1 MDYDEGIKNN
11 YHFFRRIE
19 MEKTNSVPNRL
30 LILGNGFDL
39 CLDRDTRY
47 SDFVNSSFWP
57 KNLES
62 ELYMYLER
70 KANLQRWFD
79 LESELARYIE
89 KVKKESSAY
98 VTTRPNRARKDEAD
112 FKVIVKKL
120 IAYLKNVEQEDVKKD
135 SIAAKVFSLA
145 CRDSAFSKIYSFNY
159 TDLFILSKKLEL
171 LSIPDV
177 EYVHG
182 CLADDSAILG
192 INDTEDT
199 LGGLYDFMRKSF
211 NPHYSSHPVSYDL
224 KTADEV
230 VFFGHSLG
238 DNDYHYFQSFF
249 RHQCEENLAPE
260 EKRAITIFTKDEN
273 GRMNIMR
280 TLHKMNDGKTSLLFQ
295 NNILN
300 IFCTDDSE
308 SQAFREWYHARM
320 VEADRLRTRE
330 FFDFA
335 KNM

>member
-1 MDYDEGIKNN
+1 
-11 YHFFRRIE
+11 
-19 MEKTNSVPNRL
+19 MEKTNSVPKRL

-39 CLDRDTRY
+39 CLGRDTRY
-47 SDFVNSSFWP
+47 SDFVNSRFWP
-57 KNLES
+57 DNLKS
-62 ELYMYLER
+62 ELFGYLEK
-70 KANLQRWFD
+70 KANLERWFD
-79 LESELARYIE
+79 LESELARYIQN
-89 KVKKESSAY
+89 VRKESSAY
-98 VTTRPNRARKDEAD
+98 VTTSPGRARQDQVD
-112 FKVIVKKL
+112 FKVIVEAL
-120 IAYLKNVEQEDVKKD
+120 ITYLKNVERKEVIRE

-159 TDLFILSKKLEL
+159 TDLLILSRKLEL
-171 LSIPDV
+171 LSIPVV

-182 CLADDSAILG
+182 CLADDSVILG

-249 RHQCEENLAPE
+249 RHQCDENLSPE
-260 EKRAITIFTKDEN
+260 EKRTITIFTKDEN

-300 IFCTDDSE
+300 IFCTDDGE
-308 SQAFREWYHARM
+308 SPAFSEWYHARM
-320 VEADRLRTRE
+320 LEAERLRTRE
-330 FFDFA
+330 FLERA
-335 KNM
+335 KKFR

>member
-1 MDYDEGIKNN
+1 
-11 YHFFRRIE
+11 
-19 MEKTNSVPNRL
+19 MEKTNSIPNRL

-39 CLDRDTRY
+39 GLGRDTRY
-47 SDFVNSSFWP
+47 SDFVNSRFWP
-57 KNLES
+57 DNLKS
-62 ELYMYLER
+62 ELFGYLEK
-70 KANLQRWFD
+70 KANLKRWFD
-79 LESELARYIE
+79 LESELARYIQN
-89 KVKKESSAY
+89 VRKESSAY
-98 VTTRPNRARKDEAD
+98 VTTRPGRARQDQVD
-112 FKVIVKKL
+112 FKVIVEAL
-120 IAYLKNVEQEDVKKD
+120 ITYLKNVERKEVIRE

-159 TDLFILSKKLEL
+159 TDLLILSRKLEL
-171 LSIPDV
+171 MSIPVV

-199 LGGLYDFMRKSF
+199 LGGFYDFMRKSF

-249 RHQCEENLAPE
+249 RHQCDENLSPE
-260 EKRAITIFTKDEN
+260 EKRTITIFTKDEN

-300 IFCTDDSE
+300 IFCTDDGE
-308 SQAFREWYHARM
+308 SPAFSEWYHARM
-320 VEADRLRTRE
+320 LEAERLRTRE
-330 FFDFA
+330 FLERA
-335 KNM
+335 KKFR

>member
-1 MDYDEGIKNN
+1 
-11 YHFFRRIE
+11 

-30 LILGNGFDL
+30 LILGNGVDL
-39 CLDRDTRY
+39 SLGRETRY
-47 SDFVNSSFWP
+47 SDFAKSRFWP
-57 KNLES
+57 ENLKS
-62 ELYMYLER
+62 ELFSYLEE
-70 KANLQRWFD
+70 KANLERWFD
-79 LESELARYIE
+79 LESELARYIQT
-89 KVKKESSAY
+89 VRKESSAY
-98 VTTRPNRARKDEAD
+98 VTTRPGRAKQDRAD
-112 FKVIVKKL
+112 FKEIVEAL
-120 IAYLKNVEQEDVKKD
+120 IAYLKNVERKDVNCD
-135 SIAAKVFSLA
+135 SIAAKVFRLA
-145 CRDSAFSKIYSFNY
+145 CWDSAFSKIYSFNY
-159 TDLFILSKKLEL
+159 TDLDKLSEKLNL
-171 LSIPDV
+171 AGVPIV

-249 RHQCEENLAPE
+249 RHQCKENLAPE
-260 EKRAITIFTKDEN
+260 EKRTITIFTKDEN
-273 GRMNIMR
+273 GRMAIMR

-300 IFCTDDSE
+300 IFCTDDGE
-308 SQAFREWYHARM
+308 SSAFSEWYHARM
-320 VEADRLRTRE
+320 LEAERLRTRE
-330 FFDFA
+330 FLERASKFR
-335 KNM
+335 

>member
-1 MDYDEGIKNN
+1 
-11 YHFFRRIE
+11 
-19 MEKTNSVPNRL
+19 MENTNGVPKRL

-39 CLDRDTRY
+39 CLGRDTRY
-47 SDFVNSSFWP
+47 SDFVNSRFWP
-57 KNLES
+57 DNLKSKLYKYLES
-62 ELYMYLER
+62 
-70 KANLQRWFD
+70 KNQIGKWFD
-79 LESELARYIE
+79 LEKELASYIRWSE
-89 KVKKESSAY
+89 KETSAY
-98 VTTRPNRARKDEAD
+98 IATRPSRANLDEAD
-112 FKVIVKKL
+112 FKVIVEAL
-120 IAYLKNVEQEDVKKD
+120 ITYLKNVERKEVIRE

-171 LSIPDV
+171 LSIPVV

-249 RHQCEENLAPE
+249 RHQCDENLSPE
-260 EKRAITIFTKDEN
+260 EKRTITIFTKDEN

-300 IFCTDDSE
+300 IFCTDDGE
-308 SQAFREWYHARM
+308 SPAFSEWYQAR
-320 VEADRLRTRE
+320 VLEAERMRTKE

>member
-1 MDYDEGIKNN
+1 
-11 YHFFRRIE
+11 

-39 CLDRDTRY
+39 GLGRDTRY
-47 SDFVNSSFWP
+47 SDFVNSRFWP
-57 KNLES
+57 ENLKSELFSYLEEKANLES
-62 ELYMYLER
+62 
-70 KANLQRWFD
+70 WFD
-79 LESELARYIE
+79 LESELGRYIQS
-89 KVKKESSAY
+89 VRKESSAY
-98 VTTRPNRARKDEAD
+98 VTTRPGRAKQDRAD
-112 FKVIVKKL
+112 FKEIVVAL
-120 IAYLKNVEQEDVKKD
+120 IAYLKNVERKDVNRE

-159 TDLFILSKKLEL
+159 TDLFILSRKLEL
-171 LSIPDV
+171 LSIPVV

-249 RHQCEENLAPE
+249 RHQCDENLSPE
-260 EKRAITIFTKDEN
+260 EKRTITIFTKDEN
-273 GRMNIMR
+273 GRMAIMR

-300 IFCTDDSE
+300 IFCTDDGE
-308 SQAFREWYHARM
+308 SPAFSEWYQARM
-320 VEADRLRTRE
+320 LEADRLRDKE
-330 FFDFA
+330 FFDFT
-335 KNM
+335 NNG

>member
-1 MDYDEGIKNN
+1 M
-11 YHFFRRIE
+11 
-19 MEKTNSVPNRL
+19 NR
-30 LILGNGFDL
+30 
-39 CLDRDTRY
+39 
-47 SDFVNSSFWP
+47 
-57 KNLES
+57 E
-62 ELYMYLER
+62 
-70 KANLQRWFD
+70 
-79 LESELARYIE
+79 
-89 KVKKESSAY
+89 
-98 VTTRPNRARKDEAD
+98 
-112 FKVIVKKL
+112 
-120 IAYLKNVEQEDVKKD
+120 

-159 TDLFILSKKLEL
+159 TDLYILSRKLEL
-171 LSIPDV
+171 LSIPVV

-238 DNDYHYFQSFF
+238 DNDYHYFLSFY
-249 RHQCEENLAPE
+249 RHQCDENLSPD
-260 EKRAITIFTKDEN
+260 EKRTITIFTKYEN

-300 IFCTDDSE
+300 IFCTDDGE
-308 SQAFREWYHARM
+308 TPAFGKWYHARM
-320 VEADRLRTRE
+320 LEAERMKT
-330 FFDFA
+330 
-335 KNM
+335 

>member
-1 MDYDEGIKNN
+1 
-11 YHFFRRIE
+11 

-39 CLDRDTRY
+39 CLGRDTRY
-47 SDFVNSSFWP
+47 SDFVNSRFWP
-57 KNLES
+57 ENLKS
-62 ELYMYLER
+62 ELFGYLEK
-70 KANLQRWFD
+70 KANLERWFD
-79 LESELARYIE
+79 LESELARYIQTIR
-89 KVKKESSAY
+89 KESSAY
-98 VTTRPNRARKDEAD
+98 VTTRPGRAKQDRAD
-112 FKVIVKKL
+112 FKEIVEAL
-120 IAYLKNVEQEDVKKD
+120 IAYLKNVERKDVNCD
-135 SIAAKVFSLA
+135 SIAAKVFRLA
-145 CRDSAFSKIYSFNY
+145 CWDSAFSKIYSFNY
-159 TDLFILSKKLEL
+159 TDLEKLSEKLNL
-171 LSIPDV
+171 AGVPIV

-182 CLADDSAILG
+182 CLANDSAILG

-260 EKRAITIFTKDEN
+260 EKRTLTIFTKDEN

-300 IFCTDDSE
+300 IFCTADGE
-308 SQAFREWYHARM
+308 SSAFSEWYHAREL
-320 VEADRLRTRE
+320 EAERMRDKE
-330 FFDFA
+330 FFDFT
-335 KNM
+335 NNG

>member
-1 MDYDEGIKNN
+1 
-11 YHFFRRIE
+11 

-39 CLDRDTRY
+39 CLGRDTRY
-47 SDFVNSSFWP
+47 SDLVNSRFWP
-57 KNLES
+57 ENLKS
-62 ELYMYLER
+62 ELFDYLEK
-70 KANLQRWFD
+70 KANLERWFD
-79 LESELARYIE
+79 LESELARYIQN
-89 KVKKESSAY
+89 VRKESSAY
-98 VTTRPNRARKDEAD
+98 VTTRPGRAKQDRAD
-112 FKVIVKKL
+112 FNEIVESL
-120 IAYLKNVEQEDVKKD
+120 IAYLKNVERKDVNCD
-135 SIAAKVFSLA
+135 SIAAKVFRLA
-145 CRDSAFSKIYSFNY
+145 CWDSAFSKIYSFNY
-159 TDLFILSKKLEL
+159 TDLDKLSEKLKL
-171 LSIPDV
+171 AGVPIV
-177 EYVHG
+177 EYVYG

-211 NPHYSSHPVSYDL
+211 NSHYSSHPVSYDL

-249 RHQCEENLAPE
+249 KHQCEENLSPE
-260 EKRAITIFTKDEN
+260 ERRTITIFTKDEN
-273 GRMNIMR
+273 GRMAVMR

-300 IFCTDDSE
+300 IFCTDDGE
-308 SQAFREWYHARM
+308 SPAFSEWYQARM
-320 VEADRLRTRE
+320 LEADRLRDKE

-335 KNM
+335 NNG

>member
-1 MDYDEGIKNN
+1 
-11 YHFFRRIE
+11 

-39 CLDRDTRY
+39 SLGRETRY
-47 SDFVNSSFWP
+47 SDFAKSRFWP
-57 KNLES
+57 ENLKS
-62 ELYMYLER
+62 ELFSYLEE
-70 KANLQRWFD
+70 KANLERWFD
-79 LESELARYIE
+79 LESELARYIQT
-89 KVKKESSAY
+89 VRKESSAY
-98 VTTRPNRARKDEAD
+98 VTTRPGRAKQDRAD
-112 FKVIVKKL
+112 FKEIVEAL
-120 IAYLKNVEQEDVKKD
+120 IAYLKNVERKDVNCD
-135 SIAAKVFSLA
+135 SIAAKVFRLA
-145 CRDSAFSKIYSFNY
+145 CWDSAFSKIYSFNY
-159 TDLFILSKKLEL
+159 TDLDKLSEKLNL
-171 LSIPDV
+171 AGVPIV

-249 RHQCEENLAPE
+249 RHQCKENLAPE
-260 EKRAITIFTKDEN
+260 EKRTITIFTKDEN
-273 GRMNIMR
+273 GRMAIMR

-300 IFCTDDSE
+300 IFCTDDGE
-308 SQAFREWYHARM
+308 SSAFSEWYHARM
-320 VEADRLRTRE
+320 LEAERLRTRE
-330 FFDFA
+330 FLERASKFR
-335 KNM
+335 

>member
-1 MDYDEGIKNN
+1 
-11 YHFFRRIE
+11 

-39 CLDRDTRY
+39 CLGRDTRY
-47 SDFVNSSFWP
+47 SDFVNSRFWP
-57 KNLES
+57 ENLKS
-62 ELYMYLER
+62 ELFGYLEK
-70 KANLQRWFD
+70 KANLERWFD
-79 LESELARYIE
+79 LESELARYIQTIR
-89 KVKKESSAY
+89 KESSAY
-98 VTTRPNRARKDEAD
+98 VTTRPGRAKQDRAD
-112 FKVIVKKL
+112 FKEIVVAL
-120 IAYLKNVEQEDVKKD
+120 IAYLKNVERKDVNCD
-135 SIAAKVFSLA
+135 SIAAKVFRLA
-145 CRDSAFSKIYSFNY
+145 CWDSAFSKIYSFNY
-159 TDLFILSKKLEL
+159 TDLEKLSEKLNL
-171 LSIPDV
+171 AGVPIV

-182 CLADDSAILG
+182 CLANDSAILG

-260 EKRAITIFTKDEN
+260 EKRTLTIFTKDEN

-300 IFCTDDSE
+300 IFCTADGE
-308 SQAFREWYHARM
+308 SSAFSEWYHAREL
-320 VEADRLRTRE
+320 EAERMRDKE
-330 FFDFA
+330 FFDFT
-335 KNM
+335 NNG

>member
-1 MDYDEGIKNN
+1 
-11 YHFFRRIE
+11 

-39 CLDRDTRY
+39 CLGRDTRY
-47 SDFVNSSFWP
+47 SDFAKSRFWP
-57 KNLES
+57 ENLKS
-62 ELYMYLER
+62 ELFSYLEE
-70 KANLQRWFD
+70 KANLERWFD
-79 LESELARYIE
+79 LESELARYIQT
-89 KVKKESSAY
+89 VRKESSAY
-98 VTTRPNRARKDEAD
+98 VTTRPGRAKLDEND
-112 FKVIVKKL
+112 FKEIVESL
-120 IAYLKNVEQEDVKKD
+120 IAYLKNVERKDVNYD
-135 SIAAKVFSLA
+135 SIAAKVFRLA
-145 CRDSAFSKIYSFNY
+145 CWDSAFSKIYSFNY
-159 TDLFILSKKLEL
+159 TDLDKLSKKLKL
-171 LSIPDV
+171 AGVPIV

-182 CLADDSAILG
+182 CLSDDSAILG

-211 NPHYSSHPVSYDL
+211 NSHYSSHPVSYDL

-249 RHQCEENLAPE
+249 RHQCDENLSADE
-260 EKRAITIFTKDEN
+260 RRTITIFTKDEN

-300 IFCTDDSE
+300 IFCTDDE
-308 SQAFREWYHARM
+308 EMPAFDKWYQARVLEAERM
-320 VEADRLRTRE
+320 RTRE
-330 FFDFA
+330 FLERV
-335 KNM
+335 KNV

>member
-1 MDYDEGIKNN
+1 
-11 YHFFRRIE
+11 
-19 MEKTNSVPNRL
+19 MEKTNSVPKRL

-39 CLDRDTRY
+39 CLGRDTRY
-47 SDFVNSSFWP
+47 SDFVNSRFWP
-57 KNLES
+57 DNLKSKLYKYLES
-62 ELYMYLER
+62 
-70 KANLQRWFD
+70 KNQIGKWFD
-79 LESELARYIE
+79 LENELASYIRWSE
-89 KVKKESSAY
+89 KETSAY
-98 VTTRPNRARKDEAD
+98 IGTRPSRANLDEAD
-112 FKVIVKKL
+112 FKVIVEAL
-120 IAYLKNVEQEDVKKD
+120 ITYLTNVERKDVNRE

-145 CRDSAFSKIYSFNY
+145 CRNSAFSKIYSFNY

-171 LSIPDV
+171 LSIPVV

-230 VFFGHSLG
+230 VLFGHSLG

-260 EKRAITIFTKDEN
+260 EKRTITIFTKNEN

-280 TLHKMNDGKTSLLFQ
+280 TLHRMNDGKTSLLFQ

-300 IFCTDDSE
+300 IFCTDDGE
-308 SQAFREWYHARM
+308 SPAFSEWYHARM
-320 VEADRLRTRE
+320 LEAERLRTRE
-330 FFDFA
+330 FLERA
-335 KNM
+335 KKFR

>member
-1 MDYDEGIKNN
+1 
-11 YHFFRRIE
+11 

-39 CLDRDTRY
+39 GLGRETRY
-47 SDFVNSSFWP
+47 SDFAKSRFWP
-57 KNLES
+57 ENLKS
-62 ELYMYLER
+62 ELFGYLEK
-70 KANLQRWFD
+70 KANLERWFD
-79 LESELARYIE
+79 LESELARYIQTIR
-89 KVKKESSAY
+89 KESSAY
-98 VTTRPNRARKDEAD
+98 VTTRPGRAKQDRAD
-112 FKVIVKKL
+112 FKEIVEAL
-120 IAYLKNVEQEDVKKD
+120 IAYLKNVERKDVNCD
-135 SIAAKVFSLA
+135 SIAAKVFCLA
-145 CRDSAFSKIYSFNY
+145 CWDSAFSKIYSFNY
-159 TDLFILSKKLEL
+159 TDLDKLSEKLNL
-171 LSIPDV
+171 AGVPIV

-199 LGGLYDFMRKSF
+199 LEGLYDFMRKSF

-260 EKRAITIFTKDEN
+260 EKRTITIFTKDEN

-300 IFCTDDSE
+300 IFCTADGE
-308 SQAFREWYHARM
+308 SSAFSEWYHARM
-320 VEADRLRTRE
+320 LEAERLRTRE
-330 FFDFA
+330 FLERA
-335 KNM
+335 KKFR

>member
-1 MDYDEGIKNN
+1 
-11 YHFFRRIE
+11 

-39 CLDRDTRY
+39 CLGRDTRY
-47 SDFVNSSFWP
+47 SDFVNSRFWP
-57 KNLES
+57 ENLKS
-62 ELYMYLER
+62 ELFDYLEK
-70 KANLQRWFD
+70 KANLERWFD
-79 LESELARYIE
+79 LESELARYIQN
-89 KVKKESSAY
+89 VRKESSAY
-98 VTTRPNRARKDEAD
+98 VTTRPGRAKQDRAD
-112 FKVIVKKL
+112 FNEIVEAL
-120 IAYLKNVEQEDVKKD
+120 ITYLKNVERKDVNCD
-135 SIAAKVFSLA
+135 SIAAKVFRLA
-145 CRDSAFSKIYSFNY
+145 CWDSAFSKIYSFNY
-159 TDLFILSKKLEL
+159 TDLDKLSEKLNL
-171 LSIPDV
+171 AGVPIV

-249 RHQCEENLAPE
+249 KHQCEENLSPE
-260 EKRAITIFTKDEN
+260 ERRTITIFTKDEN
-273 GRMNIMR
+273 GRMAIMR

-300 IFCTDDSE
+300 IFCTDDGE
-308 SQAFREWYHARM
+308 SSAFSEWYQARM
-320 VEADRLRTRE
+320 SEADRLRDKE

-335 KNM
+335 NNR

>member
-1 MDYDEGIKNN
+1 
-11 YHFFRRIE
+11 

-39 CLDRDTRY
+39 CLGRDTRY

-57 KNLES
+57 ENLKS
-62 ELYMYLER
+62 ELFSYLEE
-70 KANLQRWFD
+70 KANLERWFD
-79 LESELARYIE
+79 LESELARYIQT
-89 KVKKESSAY
+89 VRKESSAY
-98 VTTRPNRARKDEAD
+98 VTTRPGRAKQDRAD
-112 FKVIVKKL
+112 FKEIVEAL
-120 IAYLKNVEQEDVKKD
+120 IAYLKNVERKDVNRD
-135 SIAAKVFSLA
+135 SIAAKVFRLA
-145 CRDSAFSKIYSFNY
+145 CWNSAFSKIYSFNY
-159 TDLFILSKKLEL
+159 TDLYKLSEKLNL
-171 LSIPDV
+171 AGVPIV

-199 LGGLYDFMRKSF
+199 LEGLYDFMRKSF

-260 EKRAITIFTKDEN
+260 EKRTITIFTKDEN

-300 IFCTDDSE
+300 IFCTADGE
-308 SQAFREWYHARM
+308 SSAFSEWYHAREL
-320 VEADRLRTRE
+320 EAERMRDKE
-330 FFDFA
+330 FFDFT
-335 KNM
+335 NNG

>member
-1 MDYDEGIKNN
+1 
-11 YHFFRRIE
+11 
-19 MEKTNSVPNRL
+19 MEKTNSVSNRL

-39 CLDRDTRY
+39 GLGRDTRY
-47 SDFVNSSFWP
+47 SDFVKSRFWP
-57 KNLES
+57 EDLKS
-62 ELYMYLER
+62 ELFGYLEK
-70 KANLQRWFD
+70 KANLERWFD
-79 LESELARYIE
+79 LESELARYIQN
-89 KVKKESSAY
+89 VRKESSAY
-98 VTTRPNRARKDEAD
+98 VTTRPGRAKQDRADFNEIVEALITYLKTVERKDVNRE
-112 FKVIVKKL
+112 
-120 IAYLKNVEQEDVKKD
+120 

-159 TDLFILSKKLEL
+159 TDLDKLSEKLNL
-171 LSIPDV
+171 AGVPIV

-199 LGGLYDFMRKSF
+199 LEGLYDFMRKSF

-260 EKRAITIFTKDEN
+260 EKRTITIFTKDEN

-300 IFCTDDSE
+300 IFCTADGE
-308 SQAFREWYHARM
+308 SSAFSEWYHAREL
-320 VEADRLRTRE
+320 EAERMRDKE
-330 FFDFA
+330 FFDFT
-335 KNM
+335 NNG

>member
-1 MDYDEGIKNN
+1 
-11 YHFFRRIE
+11 

-39 CLDRDTRY
+39 CLGRDTRY

-57 KNLES
+57 ENLKS
-62 ELYMYLER
+62 ELFSYLEE
-70 KANLQRWFD
+70 KANLERWFD
-79 LESELARYIE
+79 LESELARYIQT
-89 KVKKESSAY
+89 VRKESSAY
-98 VTTRPNRARKDEAD
+98 VTTRPGRAKQDRAD
-112 FKVIVKKL
+112 FKEIVEAL
-120 IAYLKNVEQEDVKKD
+120 IAYLKNVERKDVNRD
-135 SIAAKVFSLA
+135 SIAAKVFRLA
-145 CRDSAFSKIYSFNY
+145 CWNSAFSKIYSFNY
-159 TDLFILSKKLEL
+159 TDLYKLSEKLNL
-171 LSIPDV
+171 AGVPIV

-199 LGGLYDFMRKSF
+199 LEGLYDFMRKSF

-260 EKRAITIFTKDEN
+260 EKRTITIFTKDEN
-273 GRMNIMR
+273 G
-280 TLHKMNDGKTSLLFQ
+280 
-295 NNILN
+295 
-300 IFCTDDSE
+300 
-308 SQAFREWYHARM
+308 YHAYPP
-320 VEADRLRTRE
+320 
-330 FFDFA
+330 
-335 KNM
+335 

>member
-1 MDYDEGIKNN
+1 
-11 YHFFRRIE
+11 

-39 CLDRDTRY
+39 SLGRETRY
-47 SDFVNSSFWP
+47 SDFAKSRFWP
-57 KNLES
+57 ENLKSELFSYLEEKANLES
-62 ELYMYLER
+62 
-70 KANLQRWFD
+70 WFD
-79 LESELARYIE
+79 LESELGRYIQS
-89 KVKKESSAY
+89 VRKESSAY
-98 VTTRPNRARKDEAD
+98 VTTRPGRAKQDRAD
-112 FKVIVKKL
+112 FNEIVESL
-120 IAYLKNVEQEDVKKD
+120 IAYLKNVERKDVNSD
-135 SIAAKVFSLA
+135 SIAAKVFRLA
-145 CRDSAFSKIYSFNY
+145 CWDSAFSKIYSFNY
-159 TDLFILSKKLEL
+159 TDLDKLSEKLKL
-171 LSIPDV
+171 AGVPIV

-182 CLADDSAILG
+182 CLIDDSAILG

-260 EKRAITIFTKDEN
+260 ERRTITIFTKDEN

-300 IFCTDDSE
+300 IFCTADGE
-308 SQAFREWYHARM
+308 SSAFSEWYHAREL
-320 VEADRLRTRE
+320 EAERMRDKE
-330 FFDFA
+330 FFDFT
-335 KNM
+335 NNG

>member
-1 MDYDEGIKNN
+1 
-11 YHFFRRIE
+11 

-39 CLDRDTRY
+39 CLGRDTRY
-47 SDFVNSSFWP
+47 SDFVNSRFWP
-57 KNLES
+57 ENLKS
-62 ELYMYLER
+62 ELFGYLEK
-70 KANLQRWFD
+70 KANLERWFD
-79 LESELARYIE
+79 LESELARYIQTIR
-89 KVKKESSAY
+89 KESSAY
-98 VTTRPNRARKDEAD
+98 VTTRPGRAKQDRAD
-112 FKVIVKKL
+112 FKEIVEAL
-120 IAYLKNVEQEDVKKD
+120 IAYLKNVERKDVNCD
-135 SIAAKVFSLA
+135 SIAAKVFRLA
-145 CRDSAFSKIYSFNY
+145 CWDSAFSKIYSFNY
-159 TDLFILSKKLEL
+159 TDLEKLSEKLNL
-171 LSIPDV
+171 AGVPIV

-182 CLADDSAILG
+182 CLANDSAILG

-260 EKRAITIFTKDEN
+260 EKRTITIFTKDEN
-273 GRMNIMR
+273 GRMAIMR

-300 IFCTDDSE
+300 IFCTADGE
-308 SQAFREWYHARM
+308 SSAFREWYHAREL
-320 VEADRLRTRE
+320 EAERMRDKE
-330 FFDFA
+330 FFDFT
-335 KNM
+335 NNG

>member
-1 MDYDEGIKNN
+1 
-11 YHFFRRIE
+11 

-39 CLDRDTRY
+39 CLGRDTRY
-47 SDFVNSSFWP
+47 SDFVNSRFWP
-57 KNLES
+57 ENLKS
-62 ELYMYLER
+62 ELFSYLEE
-70 KANLQRWFD
+70 KANLERWFD
-79 LESELARYIE
+79 LESELARYIQT
-89 KVKKESSAY
+89 VRKESSAY
-98 VTTRPNRARKDEAD
+98 VTTRPGRAKQDRAD
-112 FKVIVKKL
+112 FKEIVEAL
-120 IAYLKNVEQEDVKKD
+120 IAYLKNVERKDVNCD
-135 SIAAKVFSLA
+135 SIAAKVFRLA
-145 CRDSAFSKIYSFNY
+145 CWDSAFSKIYSFNY
-159 TDLFILSKKLEL
+159 TDLDKLSEKLNL
-171 LSIPDV
+171 AGVPIV

-199 LGGLYDFMRKSF
+199 LEGLYDFMRKSF

-260 EKRAITIFTKDEN
+260 EKRTLTIFTKDEN

-300 IFCTDDSE
+300 IFCTADGE
-308 SQAFREWYHARM
+308 SSAFSEWYHAREL
-320 VEADRLRTRE
+320 EAERMRDKE
-330 FFDFA
+330 FFDFT
-335 KNM
+335 NNG

>member
-1 MDYDEGIKNN
+1 
-11 YHFFRRIE
+11 

-39 CLDRDTRY
+39 CLGRDTRY
-47 SDFVNSSFWP
+47 SDFAKSRFWP
-57 KNLES
+57 ENLKS
-62 ELYMYLER
+62 ELFGYLEK
-70 KANLQRWFD
+70 KANLERWFD
-79 LESELARYIE
+79 LESEFARYIQTVRE
-89 KVKKESSAY
+89 ESSAY
-98 VTTRPNRARKDEAD
+98 VTTRSGRAKQDRAD
-112 FKVIVKKL
+112 FKEIVEAL
-120 IAYLKNVEQEDVKKD
+120 ITYLKIVERKDVNRE

-145 CRDSAFSKIYSFNY
+145 CRDSAFNKIYSFNY

-249 RHQCEENLAPE
+249 RHQCEENLSAD
-260 EKRAITIFTKDEN
+260 EKRTITIFTKDEN

-300 IFCTDDSE
+300 IFCTDDGE
-308 SQAFREWYHARM
+308 TPAFSEWYHARM
-320 VEADRLRTRE
+320 LEAERLNTRE
-330 FFDFA
+330 FLERA
-335 KNM
+335 KKFR

>member
-1 MDYDEGIKNN
+1 
-11 YHFFRRIE
+11 

-39 CLDRDTRY
+39 CLGRDTRY

-57 KNLES
+57 ENLKS
-62 ELYMYLER
+62 ELFSYLEE
-70 KANLQRWFD
+70 KANLERWFD
-79 LESELARYIE
+79 LESELARYIQT
-89 KVKKESSAY
+89 VRKESSAY
-98 VTTRPNRARKDEAD
+98 VTTRPGRAKQDRAD
-112 FKVIVKKL
+112 FKEIVEAL
-120 IAYLKNVEQEDVKKD
+120 IAYLKNVERKDVNRD
-135 SIAAKVFSLA
+135 SIAAQVFRLA
-145 CRDSAFSKIYSFNY
+145 CWNSAFSKIYSFNY
-159 TDLFILSKKLEL
+159 TDLYKLSEKLNL
-171 LSIPDV
+171 AGVPIV

-199 LGGLYDFMRKSF
+199 LEGLYDFMRKSF

-260 EKRAITIFTKDEN
+260 EKRTITIFTKDEN

-300 IFCTDDSE
+300 IFCTADGE
-308 SQAFREWYHARM
+308 SSAFSEWYHAREL
-320 VEADRLRTRE
+320 EAERMRDKE
-330 FFDFA
+330 FFDFT
-335 KNM
+335 NNG

>member
-1 MDYDEGIKNN
+1 
-11 YHFFRRIE
+11 
-19 MEKTNSVPNRL
+19 MEKTNSVPRRL

-39 CLDRDTRY
+39 CLGRDTRY
-47 SDFVNSSFWP
+47 SDFVNSRFWP
-57 KNLES
+57 ENLKSELFSYLEEKANLES
-62 ELYMYLER
+62 
-70 KANLQRWFD
+70 WFD
-79 LESELARYIE
+79 LESELGRY
-89 KVKKESSAY
+89 VQSVRKESSAY
-98 VTTRPNRARKDEAD
+98 VTTRPGRAKLDEND
-112 FKVIVKKL
+112 FKEIVESL
-120 IAYLKNVEQEDVKKD
+120 IAYLKNVERKDVNCD
-135 SIAAKVFSLA
+135 SIAAKVFRLA
-145 CRDSAFSKIYSFNY
+145 CWDSAFSKIYSFNY
-159 TDLFILSKKLEL
+159 TDLDKLSEKLKL
-171 LSIPDV
+171 AGVPIV

-249 RHQCEENLAPE
+249 KHQCEENLSPE
-260 EKRAITIFTKDEN
+260 ERRTITIFTKDEN
-273 GRMNIMR
+273 GRMAIMR

-300 IFCTDDSE
+300 IFCTDDGLSP
-308 SQAFREWYHARM
+308 AFSKWYNARELEAERM
-320 VEADRLRTRE
+320 RTNE

-335 KNM
+335 NNG